1 MIRQLLNIL
10 LVFSLVFVFAC
21 KKGDEDSSILDLSND
36 TDKAVKLIDSANA
49 DLKEIKK
56 LYKAN
61 ENRVEDLKIAM
72 RDKKVEEAKK
82 IANDAVYAIN
92 DGMAL
97 GEKAVAKIDE
107 AKSLDINDDFREYLD
122 LKENSIRKF
131 MEAFGF
137 RREIALALRNGYDP
151 ENTKQREIVLTEF
164 KEKEQKFKQ
173 LEEEAQDLSRKANKL
188 AKKAAQGDDEDS

>member
-1 MIRQLLNIL
+1 MIKNLLKIYL
-10 LVFSLVFVFAC
+10 LLSLIFTFAC
-21 KKGDEDSSILDLSND
+21 KKGDDSPIFDLTDD
-36 TDKAVKLIDSANA
+36 TDKAVQLIDSANA

-72 RDKKVEEAKK
+72 GNKKVEEAKK

-92 DGMAL
+92 DGMSL
-97 GEKAVAKIDE
+97 GEKAVAKIEE
-107 AKSLDINDDFREYLD
+107 ARNLDINDDFKEYLD
-122 LKENSIRKF
+122 LKETSIRKF

-151 ENTKQREIVLTEF
+151 ENLKQREIVLTEF

-173 LEEEAQDLSRKANKL
+173 LEEEAQNLSRKANKL
-188 AKKAAQGDDEDS
+188 AKQAAQGDNDEG